1 MRYKLLGRPPDEHST
16 APVGTFPAGAV
27 FLGNLRYTPAA
38 VNPALSIPFFR
49 PEAIEL
55 VGPLS
60 IQPFGVLLALGFIL
74 GSLWC
79 QKYARE
85 RGIDPKTYT
94 DILFW
99 LALGAIVF
107 GHIGHIFYE
116 PQQYLDNPIDILKVW
131 SGLSSFGGYFGCTL
145 LAVWFFRSR
154 GIKPLRGGDILMI
167 GLAFGVFV
175 GRLGCFVVHDH
186 IGREVEDS
194 PVVFQKTIRWLAV
207 DFPDVDE
214 AATVGQEALE
224 ELEGED
230 LRQAK
235 AVRSDALR
243 RGRTSQEA
251 YASVGAWKKHYPEGA
266 IGTER
271 YDLGLMDSL
280 LGLFVF
286 LVLVG
291 VARKPRRAGLLLAL
305 TPMMYAPIRLMWDAL
320 RNTDLGGQA
329 SDVRYVLGMT
339 PGQYA
344 AFILFGLGVWTL
356 MMSRKQPVWPGP
368 DDKPW
373 VEPSKAS

>member
-1 MRYKLLGRPPDEHST
+1 M
-16 APVGTFPAGAV
+16 
-27 FLGNLRYTPAA
+27 TPAL
-38 VNPALSIPFFR
+38 ALPFFR

-60 IQPFGVLLALGFIL
+60 IQPFGVLLALGFII

-116 PQQYLDNPIDILKVW
+116 PQQYLENPIDILKVW

-154 GIKPLRGGDILMI
+154 GIKPFRGGDILMI
-167 GLAFGVFV
+167 GLAFGVFI

-194 PVVFQKTIRWLAV
+194 PAIFQATIGHLAV
-207 DFPDVDE
+207 DFPDWDE
-214 AATVGQEALE
+214 AATMGEEALAE
-224 ELEGED
+224 ASGEKLKDLENVYAGAIQRHRGD
-230 LRQAK
+230 KAK
-235 AVRSDALR
+235 AHA
-243 RGRTSQEA
+243 E
-251 YASVGAWKKHYPEGA
+251 VGAFAKHFPVGA
-266 IGTER
+266 IGTTR

-286 LVLVG
+286 LVLVT
-291 VARKPRRAGLLLAL
+291 VARKPRKEGLLLAL
-305 TPMMYAPIRLMWDAL
+305 TPILYAPIRLLWDSL

-329 SDVRYVLGMT
+329 SDVRYAFGMT
-339 PGQYA
+339 PGQFA
-344 AFILFGLGVWTL
+344 AIVLFGLGLWTL
-356 MMSRKQPVWPGP
+356 WMSSKRPAWPTA

-373 VEPSKAS
+373 VEPGA